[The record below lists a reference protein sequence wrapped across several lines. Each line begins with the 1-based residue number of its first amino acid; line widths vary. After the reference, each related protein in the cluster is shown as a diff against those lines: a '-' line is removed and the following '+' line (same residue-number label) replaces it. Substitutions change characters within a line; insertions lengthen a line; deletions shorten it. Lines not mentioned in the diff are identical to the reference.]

1 MTGVFLKGKGSAGER
16 RTLSQSRRLSERAFS
31 LEENG
36 GGSNFKTL
44 TINSFFKQVSLHVTV
59 CLEWSP
65 HNGMRAGAQSNSIYS
80 D

>member
-1 MTGVFLKGKGSAGER
+1 MTIVFLKGKGSVSER
-16 RTLSQSRRLSERAFS
+16 KTLSQSRRLSERAFS

-36 GGSNFKTL
+36 VGSNFKTL

-59 CLEWSP
+59 CLALSP
-65 HNGMRAGAQSNSIYS
+65 HNGMSAGAQRGSICS